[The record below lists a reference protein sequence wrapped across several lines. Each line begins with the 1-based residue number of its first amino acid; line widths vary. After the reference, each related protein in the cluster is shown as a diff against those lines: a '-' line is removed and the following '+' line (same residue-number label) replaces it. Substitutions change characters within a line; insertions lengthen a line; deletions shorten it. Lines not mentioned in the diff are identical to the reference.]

1 MTAAN
6 APGLD
11 ASGGNARLLVLA
23 TLFLGVLLVLGFR
36 LYQVQLLEHDKF
48 SALATAEH
56 RGTIPIVPRRGA
68 ILDTEGHPLAI
79 SVLYDSVFVVGSQ
92 VKDPQLVAQ
101 RLAPILEM
109 PPEEIAAQIDPKSTI
124 PVLVKARLPAAIAAR
139 VRALGLNGVFLEQ
152 APSREYPEGSIA
164 AQVLGFVGR
173 DFHGLAG
180 LELSLDDVLA
190 GKQGAIESEW
200 DTTGREISIAR
211 RVVSPAVEGTD
222 VVLTLDRYVQ
232 RTAERILA
240 NAVLENKATGGVI
253 LVMNPRTGAL
263 LAMAHVP
270 TYSLTDDEIYKPGH
284 DDLYKPVWVTDQ
296 YEPGSVMKV
305 ITMAAGINEGVVTP
319 RTTIEDKGYVVI
331 DGVTIHNWDGRAN
344 GVIDMTQVL
353 VHSANVGS
361 QFVSGRLGKERFYHY
376 LELFGFGQPT
386 NVGLPGETPGLVR
399 DYTAEGWT
407 RLDLA
412 TNSYGQGVAVT
423 PLQMLSAVAVLGN
436 DGTLMKPML
445 VQETRG
451 PGGQVFQ
458 PQAVRQV
465 VSPETARTLRTMM
478 VAVMNQPALEQDRVP
493 GYVIAGKTGT
503 ADFATT
509 SGYNT
514 GKTYASVVALLPA
527 DEPRLAILVR
537 LDAPEK
543 IYGGIV
549 AAPVLKQLV
558 EELVTYYRIPPSAD
572 VHASAQTG

>member
-1 MTAAN
+1 
-6 APGLD
+6 
-11 ASGGNARLLVLA
+11 
-23 TLFLGVLLVLGFR
+23 
-36 LYQVQLLEHDKF
+36 
-48 SALATAEH
+48 
-56 RGTIPIVPRRGA
+56 
-68 ILDTEGHPLAI
+68 
-79 SVLYDSVFVVGSQ
+79 
-92 VKDPQLVAQ
+92 
-101 RLAPILEM
+101 
-109 PPEEIAAQIDPKSTI
+109 
-124 PVLVKARLPAAIAAR
+124 
-139 VRALGLNGVFLEQ
+139 
-152 APSREYPEGSIA
+152 
-164 AQVLGFVGR
+164 
-173 DFHGLAG
+173 
-180 LELSLDDVLA
+180 
-190 GKQGAIESEW
+190 
-200 DTTGREISIAR
+200 
-211 RVVSPAVEGTD
+211 VSPAVEGTD

-284 DDLYKPVWVTDQ
+284 DDQ

-445 VQETRG
+445 VQET
-451 PGGQVFQ
+451 
-458 PQAVRQV
+458 
-465 VSPETARTLRTMM
+465 
-478 VAVMNQPALEQDRVP
+478 
-493 GYVIAGKTGT
+493 
-503 ADFATT
+503 
-509 SGYNT
+509 
-514 GKTYASVVALLPA
+514 
-527 DEPRLAILVR
+527 
-537 LDAPEK
+537 
-543 IYGGIV
+543 
-549 AAPVLKQLV
+549 
-558 EELVTYYRIPPSAD
+558 
-572 VHASAQTG
+572 